1 MEQFLLELVHRGLA
15 ASLLAVVVIL
25 LRQFFK
31 KMPKWVRLVLW
42 GFVAFRLLCP
52 ISLETSFSL
61 MPDVAKVSRTVE
73 ENLEPEVQILPKA
86 DVSENPVSDNFV
98 VQDKIEEGKTDIVWT
113 EPEPDRSVQEE
124 DTILLPSDSNV
135 ADVGKENLPVVDAE
149 KETPSVMDA
158 GDEKTERTL
167 SFWPAMWLS
176 GVLLMALYG
185 VVSYLKVKY
194 QVRVSVLYK
203 ENIRYC
209 DDIDVPF
216 VFGLIKPHIYL
227 PSGMEEDTAEHVLL
241 HERQHL
247 RRGDQWWKLLGF
259 SLLSLFWFH
268 PMLWVAYVLFCRDI
282 EFSCDEKVVKAL
294 GEEERREYAQALL
307 SCSIGRRVVLLC
319 PTAFGENGVKGRI
332 RSIMTYKKATIPL
345 VIAAVAVC
353 LLVGVLF
360 LTDRENPY
368 KIETSDITMEGVAL
382 KQSVA
387 KHMAE
392 DVARLMGEAGGKRY
406 KLDNFKFNFY
416 ELETESKQQL
426 FRISVEADKTM
437 LQSPEDSSLIAGMK
451 KAQAEF
457 SYDAEKEFAQRM
469 IDSMVAQMESEKE
482 QHICEPAIFA
492 TLKEDGGYELT
503 YGNAER
509 TPLKKYFDKENR
521 KQEEVLGYL
530 TVYQRAGKNPPM
542 DAVGSY
548 GSIYSKALNNP
559 ETKKYNER
567 AYYVFSPT
575 LYYKEGVYSYL
586 ERYDAEDKSE
596 LPWELLGEELTEV
609 YSNHEMYW
617 SERDALLECTGGGT
631 LYRIKGYED
640 TYRVAMVYEQNRR
653 NDDYLELQFLTT
665 GSRPEIIFQSAIGQA
680 NEEEIRSDATTYHMI
695 ILERMNDLWFHEGR
709 EVFQQRMH
717 LENAASVNGLSTEE
731 ELFWSLLAELY
742 EATFIHPSSGSFPE
756 FQGEDYRLL
765 RVKDALGFEHSLVLY
780 EGGYVKMTVNETELV
795 VQIDEALCRLVME
808 RIASYNIEQFEVSL
822 EGAISVEAIL
832 NQEEAYREVYETILD
847 RIEMLTTTKDWQF
860 FGEEGCYVSRVPI
873 RYYEVP
879 EDEVSGT
886 TTLILFSKD
895 FSKAASISL
904 FRYADGFYSVNVNDT
919 WNIAIQKVMQENP
932 KEEVL
937 FIDVLMQEDLTSS
950 IMSRK
955 SLILDEQNE
964 ARYVYPPGAYYLEN
978 DLYQK
983 LYSDE
988 LAVSYEELTAK
999 ENLIWISAE
1008 KAAAATPTPTPM
1020 DTSQRGY
1027 QQYYE
1032 SFSYAA
1038 YPAEEWM
1045 KTGRLIVPFTKEDS
1059 AAKEHIGEC
1068 FAMYY
1073 IPEEAMSAAST
1084 ADILRV
1090 ACEWPYTKYDLYNY
1104 PSYYLRFIIDKFN
1117 GMDEL
1122 FRRQDFAVALL
1133 KEYEAVGFYVTS
1145 GRTPGTSL
1153 EEYKKQA
1160 DVKENAIVFMEILL
1174 ATNEVYD
1181 QLTHNERVMVL
1192 DAVSEKMTMRK
1203 SGICLA
1209 DERVSGFYAYV
1220 KENSL
1225 LGNKWYDFI
1234 MSGNNK
1240 TNISYLD
1247 NAAYPM
1253 DHVPVTP
1260 LTAAEADAMQPMVF
1274 GADEVLKTGG
1284 LQAGEKI
1291 YFLQVIG
1298 KRRLDGENMC
1308 GIREIRVYDED
1319 ELVQTVQMQE
1329 GIMTDGADGIAPGYT
1344 QCFTPAESV
1353 TLKDINFDGY
1363 PDLEVFGWIV
1373 NGNTP
1378 YYYWCWN
1385 PETEQFEY
1393 AFCYQITGMDEER
1406 KLLVASH
1413 YAGGV
1418 HDMAYFTDYYRV
1430 TKNNKLEL
1438 IESETKVEPFNGYQ
1452 GWKKAYLDLI
1462 YYAPNNL
1469 ANPYVYPDYVRTDTR
1484 WYAKE
1489 KYLYLGLHD
1498 FDSDG
1503 TPELILGDAASLA
1516 VFTYKNGS
1524 VEKMVDITME
1534 CCWRGVCGVAIRD
1547 NTILISDHGSDG
1559 SGYVAWSYRD
1569 GAWVKAVYCEY
1580 HPKQCTINKE
1590 PATYEEFCETT
1601 SFDPKDWEGSIR
1613 PYGIDL
1619 VKIVRE
1625 EETLFWEQESKTVL
1639 REDVLDVLYVE

>member
-61 MPDVAKVSRTVE
+61 MPDVAKVSRTAE
-73 ENLEPEVQILPKA
+73 ENLEPEVQILTKA

-98 VQDKIEEGKTDIVWT
+98 VQDKIAEGKTDIVWT

-158 GDEKTERTL
+158 GDEKMERTL

-194 QVRVSVLYK
+194 QVRVSILYK

-259 SLLSLFWFH
+259 SLLSVYWFH
-268 PMLWVAYVLFCRDI
+268 PLLWVAYVLFCRDI
-282 EFSCDEKVVKAL
+282 EFACDEQVVKGF
-294 GEEERREYAQALL
+294 GEEKRREYAQALL

-319 PTAFGENGVKGRI
+319 PTAFGENGVKERI
-332 RSIMTYKKATIPL
+332 RSIMTYKKATFPL
-345 VIAAVAVC
+345 VIATVAVC

-392 DVARLMGEAGGKRY
+392 DIARLMGEAGGKRY
-406 KLDNFKFNFY
+406 KMDNFKFNFY
-416 ELETESKQQL
+416 ELETESMQQL
-426 FRISVEADKTM
+426 FRISVEADKTL
-437 LQSPEDSSLIAGMK
+437 LQSPEDSPLIAGMK
-451 KAQAEF
+451 KAQVEF
-457 SYDAEKEFAQRM
+457 TYEAEKEFAQRM

-503 YGNAER
+503 YGNADR
-509 TPLKKYFDKENR
+509 NPLKEYFDKENR

-542 DAVGSY
+542 DTVGSY
-548 GSIYSKALNNP
+548 GYIYSKALNNP

-567 AYYVFSPT
+567 ASYVFSPT

-586 ERYDAEDKSE
+586 KRYDAEDKSE

-617 SERDALLECTGGGT
+617 SERDVLMECTGGGT

-640 TYRVAMVYEQNRR
+640 TYRVAMVYEKNRR
-653 NDDYLELQFLTT
+653 NDDYLELHFLTT
-665 GSRPEIIFQSAIGQA
+665 GSRPEMIFQSVIGQA
-680 NEEEIRSDATTYHMI
+680 KEEEIRSDATTYHMI

-756 FQGEDYRLL
+756 FQGKDYRLL

-822 EGAISVEAIL
+822 EGAIPVEAIL

-904 FRYADGFYSVNVNDT
+904 LRYADGFYSVNVNDT
-919 WNIAIQKVMQENP
+919 WNTGIQKLMQENP
-932 KEEVL
+932 EEEFL
-937 FIDVLMQEDLTSS
+937 FIDVLVQEDLNSS

-964 ARYVYPPGAYYLEN
+964 ACYVYPPGAYYLEN

-1008 KAAAATPTPTPM
+1008 KAA
-1020 DTSQRGY
+1020 
-1027 QQYYE
+1027 
-1032 SFSYAA
+1032 
-1038 YPAEEWM
+1038 
-1045 KTGRLIVPFTKEDS
+1045 
-1059 AAKEHIGEC
+1059 
-1068 FAMYY
+1068 
-1073 IPEEAMSAAST
+1073 
-1084 ADILRV
+1084 
-1090 ACEWPYTKYDLYNY
+1090 
-1104 PSYYLRFIIDKFN
+1104 
-1117 GMDEL
+1117 
-1122 FRRQDFAVALL
+1122 
-1133 KEYEAVGFYVTS
+1133 
-1145 GRTPGTSL
+1145 
-1153 EEYKKQA
+1153 
-1160 DVKENAIVFMEILL
+1160 
-1174 ATNEVYD
+1174 
-1181 QLTHNERVMVL
+1181 
-1192 DAVSEKMTMRK
+1192 
-1203 SGICLA
+1203 
-1209 DERVSGFYAYV
+1209 
-1220 KENSL
+1220 
-1225 LGNKWYDFI
+1225 
-1234 MSGNNK
+1234 
-1240 TNISYLD
+1240 
-1247 NAAYPM
+1247 
-1253 DHVPVTP
+1253 
-1260 LTAAEADAMQPMVF
+1260 ADAMQPMVF

-1308 GIREIRVYDED
+1308 GIREIRVYDEGK
-1319 ELVQTVQMQE
+1319 LLQTVQMQE
-1329 GIMTDGADGIAPGYT
+1329 GIQTDGTDGIATGYT
-1344 QCFTPAESV
+1344 QCFTPADSV

-1385 PETEQFEY
+1385 PETERFEY

-1418 HDMAYFTDYYRV
+1418 YDMTYFTDCYRV

-1438 IESETKVEPFNGYQ
+1438 IESETKVEPFNDYQ

-1469 ANPYVYPDYVRTDTR
+1469 VNPYVYPDYVRTDTR

-1503 TPELILGDAASLA
+1503 TPELILGDSASLA

-1524 VEKMVDITME
+1524 AEKMVDITME
-1534 CCWRGVCGVAIRD
+1534 CCWRGVSGVAFRN

-1590 PATYEEFCETT
+1590 PATYEEFCEAT

-1625 EETLFWEQESKTVL
+1625 EETLFWEQESKTVFL
-1639 REDVLDVLYVE
+1639 EDAFDMLFVERK